1 MLNFTVGPVMSCEE
15 VRTIGAE
22 QVPYFRTPEF
32 SKIMFE
38 NENLMKK
45 FAKADENARVVFLT
59 GSGTAAMEAAVI
71 NVFDTKDK
79 VLIVNG
85 GSFGQRFVKIC
96 QIHQIP
102 YTEIK
107 LEIGKKLTQE
117 MLDQYDGKDYTG
129 FLVNIHETS
138 TGVHYDPV
146 MISEFCKKNNMFLLV
161 DAISSFLA
169 DEFDMEKLGVD
180 LMLTGSQ
187 KALACPP
194 GISVIVLSEHAEVQR
209 VYEKTPQCLYLDLK
223 EALKNGERGQT
234 PFTPAVGI
242 LRQIHARLLEI
253 EKAGGVEAET
263 AKIASLAADFREK
276 IKDMPFEIPSE
287 SMSNAV
293 TPLHPLNVSAY
304 KIFETLKD
312 EYHIWVCPNGGDLA
326 EKIFRVGH
334 IGALTTD
341 DNTSLVEALK
351 DMQNRGLL

>member
-15 VRTIGAE
+15 VRPIGAE

-194 GISVIVLSEHAEVQR
+194 GISVIVLSEHAVQR

>member
-85 GSFGQRFVKIC
+85 GSFGQRYVKIC

-194 GISVIVLSEHAEVQR
+194 GISVIVLSEHAVQR

>member
-59 GSGTAAMEAAVI
+59 GSGTAAMEAAII

-194 GISVIVLSEHAEVQR
+194 GISVIVLSEHAVQR

>member
-107 LEIGKKLTQE
+107 LEIGK
-117 MLDQYDGKDYTG
+117 
-129 FLVNIHETS
+129 N
-138 TGVHYDPV
+138 
-146 MISEFCKKNNMFLLV
+146 
-161 DAISSFLA
+161 
-169 DEFDMEKLGVD
+169 
-180 LMLTGSQ
+180 
-187 KALACPP
+187 
-194 GISVIVLSEHAEVQR
+194 
-209 VYEKTPQCLYLDLK
+209 
-223 EALKNGERGQT
+223 
-234 PFTPAVGI
+234 
-242 LRQIHARLLEI
+242 
-253 EKAGGVEAET
+253 
-263 AKIASLAADFREK
+263 
-276 IKDMPFEIPSE
+276 
-287 SMSNAV
+287 
-293 TPLHPLNVSAY
+293 
-304 KIFETLKD
+304 
-312 EYHIWVCPNGGDLA
+312 
-326 EKIFRVGH
+326 
-334 IGALTTD
+334 
-341 DNTSLVEALK
+341 
-351 DMQNRGLL
+351 

>member
-146 MISEFCKKNNMFLLV
+146 MISEFCKQNNMFLLV

-194 GISVIVLSEHAEVQR
+194 GISVIVLSEHAVQR

>member
-194 GISVIVLSEHAEVQR
+194 GISVIVLSEHAVQR

-253 EKAGGVEAET
+253 EKVGGVEAET

-304 KIFETLKD
+304 NIFETLKD

>member
-59 GSGTAAMEAAVI
+59 GAGTAAMEAAVI

-194 GISVIVLSEHAEVQR
+194 GISVIVLSEHAVQR

>member
-194 GISVIVLSEHAEVQR
+194 GISVIVLSEHAVQR

-341 DNTSLVEALK
+341 DNTTLVEALK

>member
-59 GSGTAAMEAAVI
+59 GSGTAAMEAAII

-194 GISVIVLSEHAEVQR
+194 GVSVIVLSEHAVQR

>member
-1 MLNFTVGPVMSCEE
+1 MSCEE

-117 MLDQYDGKDYTG
+117 MLDQYDEKDYTG

-194 GISVIVLSEHAEVQR
+194 GISVIVLSEHAVQR

>member
-194 GISVIVLSEHAEVQR
+194 GISVIVLSEHAVQR

-242 LRQIHARLLEI
+242 LRQIHARLVEI

>member
-194 GISVIVLSEHAEVQR
+194 GISVIVLSEHAVQR

-276 IKDMPFEIPSE
+276 IKDMPFEIPYE

>member
-194 GISVIVLSEHAEVQR
+194 GISVIVLSEHAVQR

-242 LRQIHARLLEI
+242 LRQIHARLQEI

-341 DNTSLVEALK
+341 DNTTLVEALK

>member
-187 KALACPP
+187 KALASFVP
-194 GISVIVLSEHAEVQR
+194 L
-209 VYEKTPQCLYLDLK
+209 
-223 EALKNGERGQT
+223 
-234 PFTPAVGI
+234 PF
-242 LRQIHARLLEI
+242 
-253 EKAGGVEAET
+253 
-263 AKIASLAADFREK
+263 
-276 IKDMPFEIPSE
+276 
-287 SMSNAV
+287 
-293 TPLHPLNVSAY
+293 
-304 KIFETLKD
+304 
-312 EYHIWVCPNGGDLA
+312 
-326 EKIFRVGH
+326 
-334 IGALTTD
+334 
-341 DNTSLVEALK
+341 
-351 DMQNRGLL
+351 

>member
-194 GISVIVLSEHAEVQR
+194 GISVIVLSEHAVQR

-293 TPLHPLNVSAY
+293 TPLHPLNVSAF

>member
-1 MLNFTVGPVMSCEE
+1 MLNFTVGPVMSSEE
-15 VRTIGAE
+15 VRAIGAE

-32 SKIMFE
+32 SQIMFE
-38 NENLMKK
+38 NEALMKK
-45 FAKADENARVVFLT
+45 FTKADENARVVFLT

-71 NVFDTKDK
+71 NVFDTNDK

-96 QIHQIP
+96 QIHNIP

-107 LEIGKKLTQE
+107 LSIGKKLTQD
-117 MLDQYDGKDYTG
+117 MLEQYDGQGYTG

-138 TGVHYDPV
+138 TGVHYDPKL
-146 MISEFCKKNNMFLLV
+146 ISQFCKKNNIFLVV

-194 GISVIVLSEHAEVQR
+194 GISVIVLSENAVKR
-209 VYEKTPQCLYLDLK
+209 VYSRTPQCLYLDLK

-242 LRQIHARLLEI
+242 LRQIHARLQAI
-253 EKAGGVEAET
+253 EAAGGVDAET
-263 AKIASLAADFREK
+263 EKIASLAADFREK
-276 IKDMPFEIPSE
+276 IKGMPFEIPSE

-326 EKIFRVGH
+326 EQIFRVGH
-334 IGALTTD
+334 IGALTKE
-341 DNTSLVEALK
+341 DNTTLVKAMK
-351 DMQNRGLL
+351 DMQSRGLL

>member
-1 MLNFTVGPVMSCEE
+1 MLNFTVGPVMSCDE

-194 GISVIVLSEHAEVQR
+194 GISVIVLSEHAVQR

>member
-1 MLNFTVGPVMSCEE
+1 MINFTVGPVMSCEE

-194 GISVIVLSEHAEVQR
+194 GISVIVLSEHAVQR

>member
-194 GISVIVLSEHAEVQR
+194 GISVIVLSEHAVQR
-209 VYEKTPQCLYLDLK
+209 VYEKTPQCLYLDMK

-253 EKAGGVEAET
+253 EKVGGVEAET

>member
-194 GISVIVLSEHAEVQR
+194 GISVIVLSEHAVQR

-253 EKAGGVEAET
+253 EKTGGVEAET

>member
-1 MLNFTVGPVMSCEE
+1 MSCEE

-194 GISVIVLSEHAEVQR
+194 GISVIVLSEHAVQR

-253 EKAGGVEAET
+253 EKVGGVEAET

>member
-194 GISVIVLSEHAEVQR
+194 GISVIVLSEHAVQR

-293 TPLHPLNVSAY
+293 TPLHPLNDSAY